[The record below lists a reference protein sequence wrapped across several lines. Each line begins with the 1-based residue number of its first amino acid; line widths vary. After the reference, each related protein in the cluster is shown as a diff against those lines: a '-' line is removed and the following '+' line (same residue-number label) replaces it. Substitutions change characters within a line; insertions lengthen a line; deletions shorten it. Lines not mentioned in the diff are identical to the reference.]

1 MVQPRI
7 IVVGSCNTDMVIKAD
22 RLPAPGETV
31 LGGTFLMNPGGK
43 GANQAVAAARMG
55 GVVTLV
61 SKIGNDLFGKQLLNL
76 FQSENIYTGF
86 VFSDPDL
93 PSGVALITVDA
104 KGENCIV
111 VASGAN
117 SSLSPL
123 DVDIARGEL
132 VSNSL
137 VLMQLEIPLETVDYV
152 ASIAHEKHIRV
163 ILNPAP
169 AKELPEALL
178 KKVDIIVPNQS
189 EAEFLTGIPV
199 TDLESARVAASAI
212 QAKGVGTVIITMGA
226 KGALV
231 LEKDVFQFIKAQQVE
246 AVDTTAAGDVFCG
259 AFCVG
264 LSEGNS
270 VHDAVRLASQAAAI
284 SVTRM
289 GAQASA
295 PYRSELI

>member
-1 MVQPRI
+1 
-7 IVVGSCNTDMVIKAD
+7 
-22 RLPAPGETV
+22 
-31 LGGTFLMNPGGK
+31 
-43 GANQAVAAARMG
+43 
-55 GVVTLV
+55 
-61 SKIGNDLFGKQLLNL
+61 LNL

-231 LEKDVFQFIKAQQVE
+231 LEKDVIQFIKAQQVE